1 MTDYHDP
8 LSKAAKDFLA
18 EAEEILDQLSS
29 DVLSLGDSIGK
40 EECAP
45 ETVNSIFRSA
55 HSLKGL
61 AGMFGY
67 NEIAELAHNL
77 ESLLD
82 YLRLGK
88 IELREHTLV
97 VLFDAVEVLGSLVRS
112 ASSDT
117 GGQIDLAPVLERIT
131 ACISAARVGTFAPSP
146 ADLGISDK
154 ILQSL
159 TEYEEHRLKE
169 TIARGKPLYLIH
181 ASYSLD
187 TFDRE
192 LGELIDLLKGS
203 GEVVST
209 LPSAEAGFENSIGF
223 DLLFST
229 AEAPEDLFTLQNLKG
244 ATYVRIGGPAAQ
256 PAAPCEEKSS
266 LLKQDDSDDLAVS
279 EGEASP
285 LTARSISHSMR
296 VDISKLDDLMNI
308 VGELILFHGTV
319 ATISEKMRNQGFSG
333 LAVEL
338 GKTAKGME
346 RKLNELQKRVMDVR
360 MVPIGQLFEK
370 MSRIVRKI
378 SREQDKLIELKL
390 SGSDTELDKMIVED
404 IADPLM
410 HIIRNAVDHGIETPE
425 VRRKSGK
432 DERGVIR
439 LASFQKGNHV
449 VIEIEDDG
457 RGIDPEKI
465 VRKALELGLIET
477 DEGLSQKDILDI
489 LFLPGFSTAAEISD
503 ISGRGVGMDVV
514 KNNIAAVSGT
524 VEIESRSGAGSR
536 VILTLPITLA
546 IIKALLVET
555 SGRSYGIPITSV
567 RETLSLEEVEIQ
579 TVERKE
585 VMQLRDST
593 LPLLRLESF
602 FNYPHCDDL
611 TASSYVVVVGEKDRR
626 VGIIVN
632 DLLGQQD
639 IVIKS
644 LGETFKGVRG
654 VAGAADLGDQR
665 TILILDVSGIVSET
679 TKGGA

>member
-8 LSKAAKDFLA
+8 LSKAANDFLA
-18 EAEEILDQLSS
+18 EAEEIFDQLSG
-29 DVLSLGDSIGK
+29 DILSLGDSLGN
-40 EECAP
+40 EERNP

-67 NEIAELAHNL
+67 SEIAELSHNL

-82 YLRLGK
+82 CLRLGK
-88 IELREHTLV
+88 IELSEYSLV
-97 VLFDAVEVLGSLVRS
+97 VLFDALEVLGSLVRS
-112 ASSDT
+112 ASSES
-117 GGQIDLAPVLERIT
+117 GGHADLAPVLERIST
-131 ACISAARVGTFAPSP
+131 CISGARLEAATLSP
-146 ADLGISDK
+146 TDLGISEK
-154 ILQSL
+154 ILHAL

-169 TIARGKPLYLIH
+169 NIARGKSLCLIH
-181 ASYSLD
+181 TSYSFD
-187 TFDRE
+187 SFDRE
-192 LGELIDLLKGS
+192 LGELLDLLKGF
-203 GEVVST
+203 GEVIST
-209 LPSAEAGFENSIGF
+209 LPSAEEGLENSIGF
-223 DLLFST
+223 DILFGATKQQGELFSLL
-229 AEAPEDLFTLQNLKG
+229 DLKG
-244 ATYVRIGGPAAQ
+244 ASCLLLGGLSAGSEVQCDGNTALP
-256 PAAPCEEKSS
+256 
-266 LLKQDDSDDLAVS
+266 KQEGSADTAIS
-279 EGEASP
+279 EGESST

-319 ATISEKMRNQGFSG
+319 ASISEKLRSQGFSG
-333 LAVEL
+333 LSVEL

-346 RKLNELQKRVMDVR
+346 RKLNELQKRVMEVR
-360 MVPIGQLFEK
+360 MVPVGQLFEK

-410 HIIRNAVDHGIETPE
+410 HIIRNSIDHGIETPE
-425 VRRKSGK
+425 ERRANGK
-432 DERGVIR
+432 DERGIIR
-439 LASFQKGNHV
+439 LSSYQKGNHV
-449 VIEIEDDG
+449 VIEVEDDG

-465 VRKALELGLIET
+465 LKKALELGLIET
-477 DEGLSQKDILDI
+477 DAGLSQKEILDI
-489 LFLPGFSTAAEISD
+489 VFLPGFSTAAEISD

-524 VEIESRSGAGSR
+524 VEIESSHGEGSR

-555 SGRSYGIPITSV
+555 SGRTYGIPITSV
-567 RETLSLEEVEIQ
+567 RETLSLEEVEIC

-585 VMQLRDST
+585 VMQLRDAT
-593 LPLLRLESF
+593 LPLLRLEKF
-602 FNYPHCDDL
+602 FNCPQCAEFSD
-611 TASSYVVVVGEKDRR
+611 SSYVVVVGEKERR
-626 VGIIVN
+626 VGIMVN

-644 LGETFKGVRG
+644 LGDTFKSVRG

-679 TKGGA
+679 TKGGV

>member
-18 EAEEILDQLSS
+18 EAEEILDQLSG
-29 DVLSLGDSIGK
+29 DILSLGDSVGK

-67 NEIAELAHNL
+67 GEIAELSHNL

-88 IELREHTLV
+88 IELSEYTLV

-112 ASSDT
+112 ASSEA
-117 GGQIDLAPVLERIT
+117 GSHADLAPVLDRIT
-131 ACISAARVGTFAPSP
+131 ACISGASVAAAALSP
-146 ADLGISDK
+146 ADLGVSAK

-169 TIARGKPLYLIH
+169 NIARGKSLCLIH

-203 GEVVST
+203 GEVIST
-209 LPSAEAGFENSIGF
+209 LPSAEEGFENSIGF
-223 DLLFST
+223 DILFGASQEPQELFSLL
-229 AEAPEDLFTLQNLKG
+229 DQKG
-244 ATYVRIGGPAAQ
+244 ASYLRLGGP
-256 PAAPCEEKSS
+256 PAGPVVSAEEKVVPP
-266 LLKQDDSDDLAVS
+266 KQEEIAETAVA
-279 EGEASP
+279 EGDALP
-285 LTARSISHSMR
+285 LTARSMSHSMR

-319 ATISEKMRNQGFSG
+319 ASISEKMRGQGFSG

-410 HIIRNAVDHGIETPE
+410 HIIRNSIDHGIETPGE
-425 VRRKSGK
+425 RRAVGK
-432 DERGVIR
+432 DERGTIR
-439 LASFQKGNHV
+439 LSSYQKGSHV
-449 VIEIEDDG
+449 VIEVEDDG
-457 RGIDPEKI
+457 RGIDPDKI

-477 DEGLSQKDILDI
+477 DAGLSQKDILDI
-489 LFLPGFSTAAEISD
+489 LFLPGFSTAAEVSD

-524 VEIESRSGAGSR
+524 VEIESRLGAGSR
-536 VILTLPITLA
+536 VIITLPITLA

-555 SGRSYGIPITSV
+555 SGCSYGIPITSV
-567 RETLSLEEVEIQ
+567 RETLSLEDVEIC

-585 VMQLRDST
+585 VMQLREST
-593 LPLLRLESF
+593 LPLLRLEKF
-602 FNYPHCDDL
+602 FNCATCAELSDN
-611 TASSYVVVVGEKDRR
+611 SYVVVVGEKNRR
-626 VGIIVN
+626 VGIMVN

-644 LGETFKGVRG
+644 LGDTFKGVRG

>member
-18 EAEEILDQLSS
+18 EAEEIFDQLSG
-29 DVLSLGDSIGK
+29 DILLLGDSVGK

-67 NEIAELAHNL
+67 GEIAELSHNL

-88 IELREHTLV
+88 IELSEHTLA

-112 ASSDT
+112 ASSEA
-117 GGQIDLAPVLERIT
+117 GGQADLAPVLDRIT
-131 ACISAARVGTFAPSP
+131 TCISGARVEAATLSP
-146 ADLGISDK
+146 ADLGISEK
-154 ILQSL
+154 TLHAL

-169 TIARGKPLYLIH
+169 NIARGKSLCLIH

-192 LGELIDLLKGS
+192 LGELLDLLKDS
-203 GEVVST
+203 GEVIST
-209 LPSAEAGFENSIGF
+209 LPSAEGGLENSIGF
-223 DLLFST
+223 DILFGATKKPEELFALL
-229 AEAPEDLFTLQNLKG
+229 DLKG
-244 ATYVRIGGPAAQ
+244 ASYIRLGGSAVGSDVQ
-256 PAAPCEEKSS
+256 CEGNTS
-266 LLKQDDSDDLAVS
+266 LPKQEDSADTAVS

-319 ATISEKMRNQGFSG
+319 SSISEKMRIQGFSG

-346 RKLNELQKRVMDVR
+346 RKLNELQKRVMEVR
-360 MVPIGQLFEK
+360 MVPVGQLFEK

-378 SREQDKLIELKL
+378 SREQDKLIDLKL

-410 HIIRNAVDHGIETPE
+410 HIIRNSIDHGIETPAE
-425 VRRKSGK
+425 RRKYGK
-432 DERGVIR
+432 DERGTIK
-439 LASFQKGNHV
+439 LSSYQKGNHV

-457 RGIDPEKI
+457 RGIDPGKI
-465 VRKALELGLIET
+465 VKKALALGLIES

-489 LFLPGFSTAAEISD
+489 LFLPGFSTAAAVSD

-514 KNNIAAVSGT
+514 KNNIASVSGT
-524 VEIESRSGAGSR
+524 VEITSTPGEGSR
-536 VILTLPITLA
+536 VIITLPITLA

-567 RETLSLEEVEIQ
+567 RETLSLEDVEIS

-585 VMQLRDST
+585 VMQPRDAT
-593 LPLLRLESF
+593 LPLLRLENY
-602 FNYPHCDDL
+602 FNCLKCDEL
-611 TASSYVVVVGEKDRR
+611 SANSYVVVVGENERR
-626 VGIIVN
+626 VGIMVN

-644 LGETFKGVRG
+644 LGDTFKGVRG

>member
-18 EAEEILDQLSS
+18 EAEEILDQLSG
-29 DVLSLGDSIGK
+29 DILSLGDSVGK
-40 EECAP
+40 RECAP

-67 NEIAELAHNL
+67 GEIAELSHNL

-82 YLRLGK
+82 CLRLGK
-88 IELREHTLV
+88 IELSEYTLV
-97 VLFDAVEVLGSLVRS
+97 VLFDAVEVLGSLVRTAGS
-112 ASSDT
+112 EA
-117 GGQIDLAPVLERIT
+117 GGHPDLTPVLERIT
-131 ACISAARVGTFAPSP
+131 ACISGARVTTATLSP
-146 ADLGISDK
+146 ADLGVSEK
-154 ILQSL
+154 ILHAL

-169 TIARGKPLYLIH
+169 NIARGKSLCLIH

-203 GEVVST
+203 GEVIST
-209 LPSAEAGFENSIGF
+209 LPSAEEGFENSIGF
-223 DLLFST
+223 DILFGTPQEPLELFALL
-229 AEAPEDLFTLQNLKG
+229 DQKG
-244 ATYVRIGGPAAQ
+244 ASYLRLGGSAAGQTAPPAEKVSPPKQ
-256 PAAPCEEKSS
+256 EEGA
-266 LLKQDDSDDLAVS
+266 DTAIS
-279 EGEASP
+279 EGDAAP
-285 LTARSISHSMR
+285 LTARSMSHSMR

-308 VGELILFHGTV
+308 VGELILYHGTV
-319 ATISEKMRNQGFSG
+319 ASISEKMRGQGFSG

-360 MVPIGQLFEK
+360 MVPVGQLFEK

-410 HIIRNAVDHGIETPE
+410 HIIRNSIDHGIEIPE
-425 VRRKSGK
+425 ERRATGK
-432 DERGVIR
+432 DERGTIR
-439 LASFQKGNHV
+439 LSSYQKGNHV
-449 VIEIEDDG
+449 VIEVEDDG

-465 VRKALELGLIET
+465 VRKAEDLGLIET
-477 DEGLSQKDILDI
+477 GSGFSQKDILDI
-489 LFLPGFSTAAEISD
+489 LFLPGFSTAAEVSD

-524 VEIESRSGAGSR
+524 VAIESRLGEGSR
-536 VILTLPITLA
+536 VIITLPITLA

-555 SGRSYGIPITSV
+555 SGRSYGIPITAV
-567 RETLSLEEVEIQ
+567 RETLSLEDVEIC

-585 VMQLRDST
+585 VMQLREST
-593 LPLLRLESF
+593 LPLLRLEKF
-602 FNYPHCDDL
+602 FNCATCDELSD
-611 TASSYVVVVGEKDRR
+611 SSYVVVVGEKNRR
-626 VGIIVN
+626 VGIVVN

-644 LGETFKGVRG
+644 LGDTFKGVRG

>member
-1 MTDYHDP
+1 MSDYHDP

-18 EAEEILDQLSS
+18 EAEEILDQLSG
-29 DVLSLGDSIGK
+29 DILTLGDSVGK
-40 EECAP
+40 EEYAP

-67 NEIAELAHNL
+67 GEIAELAHNL

-88 IELREHTLV
+88 IELSEHTLV
-97 VLFDAVEVLGSLVRS
+97 VLFDAVEVLGSLVRT
-112 ASSDT
+112 ASPDA
-117 GGQIDLAPVLERIT
+117 GGHADITPVLERISS
-131 ACISAARVGTFAPSP
+131 CISGARVATATLSP

-154 ILQSL
+154 ILLAL

-169 TIARGKPLYLIH
+169 NINRGKFLCLIH

-192 LGELIDLLKGS
+192 LGELIDLLKAS
-203 GEVVST
+203 GEVIST
-209 LPSAEAGFENSIGF
+209 LPSAEEGVENSIGF
-223 DLLFST
+223 DILFGT
-229 AEAPEDLFTLQNLKG
+229 ANASEELFAFVEQKG
-244 ATYVRIGGPAAQ
+244 ATCVRLGGASVSSPLQ
-256 PAAPCEEKSS
+256 GQDMEVLPCQEESA
-266 LLKQDDSDDLAVS
+266 LAVAA
-279 EGEASP
+279 EADAAP
-285 LTARSISHSMR
+285 LTARSISHTMR
-296 VDISKLDDLMNI
+296 VDISKLDNLMNI

-319 ATISEKMRNQGFSG
+319 ASISEKMRGQGFSG

-346 RKLNELQKRVMDVR
+346 RKLNELQKRVMEVR
-360 MVPIGQLFEK
+360 MVPVGQLFEK

-378 SREQDKLIELKL
+378 SREQDKLVELKL

-410 HIIRNAVDHGIETPE
+410 HIIRNSIDHGIETPE
-425 VRRKSGK
+425 QRKAAGK
-432 DERGVIR
+432 DERGTIK
-439 LASFQKGNHV
+439 LSSYQKGSHV
-449 VIEIEDDG
+449 VIEVVDDG

-465 VRKALELGLIET
+465 VRKALDLGLIES
-477 DEGLSQKDILDI
+477 DAVLSQKDVLDI
-489 LFLPGFSTAAEISD
+489 LFLPGFSTAAEVSD

-524 VEIESRSGAGSR
+524 VEIESQVGAGSR
-536 VILTLPITLA
+536 VIITLPITLA

-567 RETLSLEEVEIQ
+567 RETLSLEDVEIC

-593 LPLLRLESF
+593 LPLLRLEKF
-602 FNYPHCDDL
+602 FQCATCDEL
-611 TASSYVVVVGEKDRR
+611 SENSYVVVVGEKDRR
-626 VGIIVN
+626 VGIMVN

-644 LGETFKGVRG
+644 LGDTFKGVRG

-665 TILILDVSGIVSET
+665 TILILDVSGIISET
-679 TKGGA
+679 TKGGV

>member
-18 EAEEILDQLSS
+18 EAEEILDQLSG
-29 DVLSLGDSIGK
+29 DILSLGDSVGK
-40 EECAP
+40 EECDP
-45 ETVNSIFRSA
+45 DTVNSIFRSA

-61 AGMFGY
+61 AGMFGFG
-67 NEIAELAHNL
+67 EIAELSHHL

-88 IELREHTLV
+88 IELSEYTLV

-112 ASSDT
+112 VSSEA
-117 GGQIDLAPVLERIT
+117 GGQADLAPVLDRIT
-131 ACISAARVGTFAPSP
+131 ACISGASVASAALSP
-146 ADLGISDK
+146 ADLGVSAK

-169 TIARGKPLYLIH
+169 NIARGKILCLIH

-203 GEVVST
+203 GEVIST
-209 LPSAEAGFENSIGF
+209 LPSAEEGFENSIGF
-223 DLLFST
+223 DILFGASQEPHELYSLL
-229 AEAPEDLFTLQNLKG
+229 DQKG
-244 ATYVRIGGPAAQ
+244 ASYLRLGGSPAVQ
-256 PAAPCEEKSS
+256 VVPAEEK
-266 LLKQDDSDDLAVS
+266 LVPPKQEGSGETAVA
-279 EGEASP
+279 EGDAVP
-285 LTARSISHSMR
+285 LTARSMSHSMR

-319 ATISEKMRNQGFSG
+319 ASISEKMRGQGFSG

-410 HIIRNAVDHGIETPE
+410 HIIRNSIDHGIETPGE
-425 VRRKSGK
+425 RRAAGK
-432 DERGVIR
+432 DERGAIR
-439 LASFQKGNHV
+439 LSSYQKGSHV
-449 VIEIEDDG
+449 VIEVEDDG
-457 RGIDPEKI
+457 RGIDPDKI
-465 VRKALELGLIET
+465 VRKALELGLIES
-477 DEGLSQKDILDI
+477 DAGLSQKDVLDI
-489 LFLPGFSTAAEISD
+489 LFLPGFSTAAEVSD

-514 KNNIAAVSGT
+514 KNNIAAASGT
-524 VEIESRSGAGSR
+524 VEIESRLGEGSR
-536 VILTLPITLA
+536 VIITLPITLA

-567 RETLSLEEVEIQ
+567 RETLSLEDVEIC

-585 VMQLRDST
+585 VMQLREST
-593 LPLLRLESF
+593 LPLLRLEKF
-602 FNYPHCDDL
+602 FNCATCDEL
-611 TASSYVVVVGEKDRR
+611 SENSYVVVVGEKNRR
-626 VGIIVN
+626 VGIMVN

-644 LGETFKGVRG
+644 LGDTFKGVRG
-654 VAGAADLGDQR
+654 VAGAADLGNQR